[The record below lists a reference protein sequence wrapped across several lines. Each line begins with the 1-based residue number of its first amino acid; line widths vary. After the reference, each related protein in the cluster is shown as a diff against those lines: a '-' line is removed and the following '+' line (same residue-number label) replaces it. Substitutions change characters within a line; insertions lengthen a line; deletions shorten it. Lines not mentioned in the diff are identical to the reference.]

1 MNTIL
6 QVTALTSVGHSTQC
20 PSKPRDLFSQ
30 PWCGGRAIE
39 TPLLPGTSTYTQR
52 NATAPGCAAV
62 FTDIDCRRQ
71 NHQDKTRPSY
81 QYQSYLPNKRN
92 TSADEQASQARL
104 RISLP
109 CSFFCGGLVLSASRP
124 EINANVGRLLVIG
137 ARGYIIYHERA
148 QKGRLLTALYSKILL
163 RTASSAMF
171 APRLSRLHEG
181 STDKS
186 EFLFLPGAE
195 RTLCSACPMCPTP
208 PRG

>member
-1 MNTIL
+1 MRHHCY
-6 QVTALTSVGHSTQC
+6 QVPVHT
-20 PSKPRDLFSQ
+20 
-30 PWCGGRAIE
+30 
-39 TPLLPGTSTYTQR
+39 R
-52 NATAPGCAAV
+52 NATQRRRAV
-62 FTDIDCRRQ
+62 LPCSRILTAEGRTTRTKQDRRI
-71 NHQDKTRPSY
+71 NTKATCPI
-81 QYQSYLPNKRN
+81 KRN